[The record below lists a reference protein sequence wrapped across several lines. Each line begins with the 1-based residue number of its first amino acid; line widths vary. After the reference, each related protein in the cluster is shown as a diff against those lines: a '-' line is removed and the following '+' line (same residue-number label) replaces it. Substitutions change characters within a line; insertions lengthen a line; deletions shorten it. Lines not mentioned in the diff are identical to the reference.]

1 MVKDFKKFKVLQSH
15 PLGHSVDDTIRP
27 EKKVQLSVAKFTRY
41 RSILDRHLVR
51 TCWNLSKETSTKFQG
66 NVLMSTNFLHSISMH
81 SISAGLPE
89 AVGGGV
95 PTWDINW
102 AQFTSG
108 WSKLMSHSSI
118 QVESSPPHWESRDPQ
133 APLSWALTL
142 PRPHHPPRQRGQ
154 PEPVR
159 ERSSDNCLHYRPS
172 YILNSRNTFT
182 DKM

>member
-1 MVKDFKKFKVLQSH
+1 M
-15 PLGHSVDDTIRP
+15 
-27 EKKVQLSVAKFTRY
+27 E
-41 RSILDRHLVR
+41 RSSCRQI
-51 TCWNLSKETSTKFQG
+51 
-66 NVLMSTNFLHSISMH
+66 FLHSISMH

-159 ERSSDNCLHYRPS
+159 EISSDNCLHYCPNCIVYSIVSKLTSFFLSSASFSFLNRSASSSLGTGFQDPS
-172 YILNSRNTFT
+172 W
-182 DKM
+182 DKKGGEMLMMTS